1 MESIEHRPA
10 RLAGIAIAAFLLA
23 GPAAAQTIELKAGD
37 FQSTQH
43 VLSKEGIVH
52 WMRLVESKTGGKV
65 KFTHFP
71 SEQAAKARGLPD
83 AVKSGALDVAMIG
96 PLYNTD
102 RLPLNSVT
110 GLAGTY
116 GSSAGGSPVLHDMTR
131 KGPLADELAAEGAI
145 AVFSVVL
152 PPYQLLLKSKEA
164 RTVRDLAGLKIR
176 TGGTTQALTAR
187 ALGASG
193 INLPGPEVYTAL
205 ERGTVDGVIF
215 PLSSVPGYNLQE
227 VSKYISTN
235 ASFGGFGITVIMNK
249 QVFEKLPAD
258 VRAAVLA
265 AGDET
270 MRHLAK
276 AQDDSIEVLLKQW
289 KEKGIVL
296 FQYAP
301 DQLAAISKAMASV
314 NEEWSTRVGKQN
326 PKAPAVLEEYL
337 RRMAAAK

>member
-1 MESIEHRPA
+1 MESISHLPA
-10 RLAGIAIAAFLLA
+10 RLAGAALAGLLLA
-23 GPAAAQTIELKAGD
+23 GAATAQTIELKAGD

-43 VLSKEGIVH
+43 VLSKDGIVH
-52 WMRLVESKTGGKV
+52 WMRAVEQKTGGKV

-83 AVKSGALDVAMIG
+83 AVKSGALDAALTG

-116 GSSAGGSPVLHDMTR
+116 GSSVGGSPVLHEMTR
-131 KGPLADELAAEGAI
+131 KGPLADEFEGEGVI

-152 PPYQLLLKSKEA
+152 PPYQILLKSKEA
-164 RTVRDLAGLKIR
+164 RTVKDFAGLKIR

-235 ASFGGFGITVIMNK
+235 ASFGGFGITMIMNK
-249 QVFEKLPAD
+249 GVFAKLPAD
-258 VRAAVLA
+258 VQAAVLT

-270 MRHLAK
+270 MKHLAK
-276 AQDDSIEVLLKQW
+276 AQDDSIEALLKEW
-289 KEKGIVL
+289 KAKGIVL
-296 FQYAP
+296 FQYSP
-301 DQLAAISKAMASV
+301 EQLEAISKAMVSV
-314 NEEWSTRVGKQN
+314 NEEWVTRVGKQN
-326 PKAPAVLEEYL
+326 PKAPAVLEDYL
-337 RRMAAAK
+337 KRMAASK